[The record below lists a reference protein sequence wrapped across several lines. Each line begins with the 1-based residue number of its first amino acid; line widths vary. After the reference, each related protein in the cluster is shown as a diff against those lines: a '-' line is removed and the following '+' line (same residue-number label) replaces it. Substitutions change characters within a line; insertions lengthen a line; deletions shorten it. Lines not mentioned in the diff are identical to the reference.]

1 MRCLLDTCVISE
13 FVKPRPNAAVLEWL
27 DRCDET
33 GLYLSVLTLGE
44 IRKGVEKLP
53 NTKRRRAL
61 HAWLDQDLTPRFDG
75 RILDV
80 TREVA
85 LAWGAIQGQSE
96 RSGSALPVIDALIA
110 ATALTYDLT
119 VVTRNE
125 SDMGRSGALVFDPWR
140 NEESLR

>member
-1 MRCLLDTCVISE
+1 VISE

-27 DRCDET
+27 DQRDET

-44 IRKGVEKLP
+44 IRKGIEKLP

-61 HAWLDQDLTPRFDG
+61 QAWLDQDLTPRFDG
-75 RILDV
+75 RILDI
-80 TREVA
+80 TLEVA

-96 RSGSALPVIDALIA
+96 RSGSAIPVIDALIA

-125 SDMGRSGALVFDPWR
+125 SDMSRSGAIVFDPWR
-140 NEESLR
+140 VALG